1 MCKKEISTTMNK
13 PLVLVTWLDAKDGQ
27 TGWHSIEDIQ
37 KERLAMC
44 HSTGWLMFKDE
55 TKIIIMAD
63 YSEFDGDKEGGRHI
77 TIPTGWVQTI
87 TYLKADQ
94 KEKQNE
100 HGKNIGRI
108 QKKQKTQKQN
118 NTETPSEENTGSKF
132 ECNLQ

>member
-13 PLVLVTWLDAKDGQ
+13 PVVLVTWLDAKDGQ

-37 KERLAMC
+37 KERLATC
-44 HSTGWLMFKDE
+44 HSTGWLMYKDE

-77 TIPTGWVQTI
+77 TIPSGWVQTI
-87 TYLKADQ
+87 TYLKGDY

-100 HGKNIGRI
+100 HG
-108 QKKQKTQKQN
+108 
-118 NTETPSEENTGSKF
+118 
-132 ECNLQ
+132 